1 MEIYERIALL
11 RKDILKNSCGKKY
24 SQEDFASLLGVT
36 RGVINNI
43 EYNRAPIKEHM
54 VKLIC
59 QTFNVNE
66 DWLRNGNEPIFI
78 EKEEKDI
85 IGLLKENG
93 VKPMVLEIIEN
104 YLKMPDESK
113 NIFDSYLKELVGTDK
128 YNDSVKK
135 AKDNIKDFPKQ
146 EEKEE
151 RVQIIAR
158 GKGITTIS
166 KEEFDKINETA
177 TEIDNVDDYF

>member
-1 MEIYERIALL
+1 MNNRIREL
-11 RKDILKNSCGKKY
+11 RKNILKITLKEFGLKIGLSTSSISDIENKRVVLT
-24 SQEDFASLLGVT
+24 E
-36 RGVINNI
+36 RNI
-43 EYNRAPIKEHM
+43 KT
-54 VKLIC
+54 IC
-59 QTFNVNE
+59 KVFDVNE
-66 DWLRNGNEPIFI
+66 DWLRNGNEPIFVD
-78 EKEEKDI
+78 KDEKDI
-85 IGLLKENG
+85 IEILKENG

>member
-1 MEIYERIALL
+1 MNTRLREL
-11 RKDILKNSCGKKY
+11 RKNLLNLTLKDFGNKISLSPGALGDIENGRRIL
-24 SQEDFASLLGVT
+24 QD
-36 RGVINNI
+36 RHI
-43 EYNRAPIKEHM
+43 
-54 VKLIC
+54 KLIC

-78 EKEEKDI
+78 EEEEKDI

>member
-1 MEIYERIALL
+1 MVQRLKKL
-11 RKDILKNSCGKKY
+11 RKEYLKLSQTEFGKK
-24 SQEDFASLLGVT
+24 LGVS
-36 RGVINNI
+36 RDVIKNL
-43 EYNRAPIKEHM
+43 ELSCVEIKDYM
-54 VKLIC
+54 INLIC